1 MQPSMTPAEK
11 SPESTDRNRYILNMS
26 LAGVAGQVGCVT
38 VGIVFG
44 SLFAGIWLDRW
55 LGTRPLLTVGLL
67 LGSIPVTIFIM
78 FWLVKSAVAKIQPVV
93 PAQTVR
99 KEKDSGE

>member
-1 MQPSMTPAEK
+1 MTPSKKA
-11 SPESTDRNRYILNMS
+11 PEPADRNRYVLNMS

-38 VGIVFG
+38 VLIVFG

-67 LGSIPVTIFIM
+67 LGSVPVTIFIM
-78 FWLVKSAVAKIQPVV
+78 FWLVKSAVSKIQPAV
-93 PAQTVR
+93 PAQTSQ
-99 KEKDSGE
+99 KEKESGD